1 MTSKSKSKSASKAN
15 LVPFVSQPLK
25 LDIQKRKNVSRIDLE
40 FWGVDHSGP
49 SYEGRVFINN
59 PKADINTKMIPE
71 NGYVGSYY
79 VFGHGQCFGDLGHC
93 DVMENSDPLS
103 PSHPLT
109 PLFKVLTVTEMIKKI
124 GQKTNQFI
132 VTIVPNVASGSMF
145 ETKDSFVKLAQM
157 QIVPY
162 D

>member
-1 MTSKSKSKSASKAN
+1 MTSKSKSAN
-15 LVPFVSQPLK
+15 KVNPVPFVSKPLK
-25 LDIQKRKNVSRIDLE
+25 LDIKKRKNVSRIDIE

-59 PKADINTKMIPE
+59 PKADISTKMVPE

-79 VFGHGQCFGDLGHC
+79 VFGHGQCFGDVGHC

-109 PLFKVLTVTEMIKKI
+109 PLFKVLTVTDMIKKV
-124 GQKTNQFI
+124 GQKTDQYVI
-132 VTIVPNVASGSMF
+132 TIVPNIASGTMF
-145 ETKDSFVKLAQM
+145 ENLDRVVKLAQI

>member
-1 MTSKSKSKSASKAN
+1 MNSKSKPVRKAN
-15 LVPFVSQPLK
+15 LVPFISKPLK
-25 LDIQKRKNVSRIDLE
+25 IDIQKRKNISRIDLE

-59 PKADINTKMIPE
+59 PKADISTRMIPE
-71 NGYVGSYY
+71 NRYVGSYY
-79 VFGHGQCFGDLGHC
+79 VFGHGECFGDIGHC
-93 DVMENSDPLS
+93 DVMENTDPLS

-109 PLFKVLTVTEMIKKI
+109 PLFKVLTVTDKIKKI
-124 GQKTNQFI
+124 GQKTDQFVI
-132 VTIVPNVASGSMF
+132 TIVPNIASGSMF
-145 ETKDSFVKLAQM
+145 ENKDKVVRLAKI